1 MILCGQPFA
10 MRGMGLFT
18 TEEEWIHPVKREVT
32 YELILVVGGRVFLE
46 EEGVQYPLQKGNLLL
61 LTPGK
66 THGGYRKSEGHTSFY
81 WLHFS
86 CPSLPFPLPTFM
98 EHGAGDDIFRRL
110 LHSSML
116 PYGGGED
123 RAESMLAYL
132 LLLLSEKHSASDQ
145 QSRLFHEVAEW
156 IRINATATRRAEDCA
171 RHFGYS
177 AAHLCRILQR
187 EAGIGTRALIDRMLL
202 SRAKEQLLNSGAS
215 VKEIAA
221 LLGFSSPNTFL
232 HFFRYHERE
241 TPLAFR
247 NRYALTHMNK
257 K

>member
-1 MILCGQPFA
+1 MILCNKPLSMQ
-10 MRGMGLFT
+10 GMGLFT
-18 TEEEWIHPVKREVT
+18 TDEEWIHPVRREVT
-32 YELILVVGGRVFLE
+32 YELLLVTKGHVYIE
-46 EEGVQYPLQKGNLLL
+46 EEGQPYALQKGNLLL
-61 LTPGK
+61 LTPQK
-66 THGGYRKSEGHTSFY
+66 RHGGYRVSEGPTAFY

-98 EHGAGDDIFRRL
+98 ERGAEDDLFRRL
-110 LHSSML
+110 LHVSTL
-116 PYGGGED
+116 PEHGGED
-123 RAESMLAYL
+123 RAETMLAYL
-132 LLLLSEKHSASDQ
+132 LLSLSEKHGARDK

-156 IRINATATRRAEDCA
+156 IRINASATLRAEDCA
-171 RHFGYS
+171 QHFGYS
-177 AAHLCRILQR
+177 AAHLCRVLRR
-187 EAGIGTRALIDRMLL
+187 EAGIGTRELIDRMLL

-232 HFFRYHERE
+232 HFFRYHEKE

-257 K
+257 R